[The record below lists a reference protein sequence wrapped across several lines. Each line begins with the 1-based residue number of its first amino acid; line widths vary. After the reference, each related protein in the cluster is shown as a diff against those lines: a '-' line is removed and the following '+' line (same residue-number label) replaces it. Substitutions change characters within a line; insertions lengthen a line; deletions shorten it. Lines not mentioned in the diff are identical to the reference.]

1 MMSKRSKSSATHGF
15 TLIELL
21 VVIAII
27 AVLIALLLPAVQAA
41 REAARRAQCTNNLK
55 QLGLALH
62 NYMSTTAAIP
72 GSIPTKIPGT
82 ASINGVWLGWSP
94 HSMLLPYLEQQVL
107 YNAMNF
113 SLPPDGGVAI
123 GGFYGG
129 EAQWTGVTTRIQAFL
144 CPSSGL
150 PRGPDPFG
158 TNSKGGINNNQ
169 CAGNNYFACA
179 GSGLDPDAEGDPAD
193 NNGLFFWSD
202 PAAGVPPVRIADI
215 TDGLSNTIAFGEW
228 KMGDYNT
235 QALSMQDIIHY
246 QQLPPNSNWG
256 SATLNMPFGATGF
269 LAWLQGCAALAPK
282 TLDGASEFNTLNHSE
297 IGRNWH
303 TGEFSTSLGNA
314 LLAPN
319 APFPNCSAA
328 SYIGSGLDGDAPG
341 TYTSSSYHPGG
352 ANAAFADGSVRFLKN
367 STNNQIIW
375 SLGSRGQGEV
385 ISSDSY

>member
-1 MMSKRSKSSATHGF
+1 MRTRFNRSVRPGF

-55 QLGLALH
+55 QLGLALN
-62 NYMSTTAAIP
+62 NYLSSVGAVPPSLATKTNTGAI
-72 GSIPTKIPGT
+72 S
-82 ASINGVWLGWSP
+82 GVWLGWSP
-94 HSMLLPYLEQQVL
+94 HAMLLPYIEQQPL
-107 YNAMNF
+107 YNALNF
-113 SLPPDGGVAI
+113 SLAPDGTVASA
-123 GGFYGG
+123 GFYGG
-129 EAQWTGVTTRIQAFL
+129 EAQWTGVTTRVLAFL
-144 CPSSGL
+144 CPSSAL

-158 TNSKGGINNNQ
+158 KGGINNNQ

-179 GSGLDPDAEGDPAD
+179 GSGLDPDAESDPAD
-193 NNGLFFWSD
+193 NNGLFFWLD
-202 PAAGVPPVRIADI
+202 PASGVPPVRIADI

-228 KMGDYNT
+228 KMGDFNT
-235 QALSMQDIIHY
+235 QVLSMQDIIHY

-269 LAWLQGCAALAPK
+269 RAWLQGCAALAP
-282 TLDGASEFNTLNHSE
+282 TTPDGQSEMNTLNHSE

-319 APFPNCSAA
+319 APYPNCSAA
-328 SYIGSGLDGDAPG
+328 SYIGAGLDGDAPG
-341 TYTSSSYHPGG
+341 MFTFSSFHPGG
-352 ANAAFADGSVRFLKN
+352 ANAAFADGSVHFLKN
-367 STNNQIIW
+367 STSLLVIW
-375 SLGSRGQGEV
+375 QLGSRSQGEV